1 MVIKVINQEKKCFFE
16 NSNDGIIGT
25 GGFGTVYRGSF
36 MDQKVAIKR
45 IILANI
51 KDPLNSREETNLA
64 KLEHDNIVKFMYTK
78 DDDDFR

>member
-1 MVIKVINQEKKCFFE
+1 MEVSC
-16 NSNDGIIGT
+16 
-25 GGFGTVYRGSF
+25 GSF

>member
-16 NSNDGIIGT
+16 NSKDGIIGI
-25 GGFGTVYRGSF
+25 GGFGTVFRGSF
-36 MDQKVAIKR
+36 MDQEVAVKR
-45 IILANI
+45 IDLTKIQN
-51 KDPLNSREETNLA
+51 PLDLREETNLT